1 MAKCRGARSEIVV
14 VRSRANRRDTRFG
27 VLPRSSLSIL
37 LTLPTLTGSKIVAE
51 SEGKCAERSE
61 GNLAEGEPEGREA
74 VARGRGSNVKP
85 SRGTSESTCLGIAAP
100 RNTTNAG
107 FARLAPRMRGNVPM
121 EGATPAGGG
130 KPSVAVFRQARLVE
144 KRRARFRAASPPA
157 SLPTS
162 REIR

>member
-1 MAKCRGARSEIVV
+1 MAKRRGARSKIVV

-37 LTLPTLTGSKIVAE
+37 LTLPTLTGSKTVAE
-51 SEGKCAERSE
+51 SE

-85 SRGTSESTCLGIAAP
+85 SRGTSESAHLGIAAP

-107 FARLAPRMRGNVPM
+107 KAR
-121 EGATPAGGG
+121 
-130 KPSVAVFRQARLVE
+130 
-144 KRRARFRAASPPA
+144 
-157 SLPTS
+157 
-162 REIR
+162 